1 MHTLTSILLRMIGI
15 KMRNITKLVESV
27 KKGRGNGDPPPK
39 LKISSKP
46 NSPVTIVIVFTKEY
60 PGSEKD
66 DI

>member
-1 MHTLTSILLRMIGI
+1 
-15 KMRNITKLVESV
+15 MRKIIHIIKLVESV
-27 KKGRGNGDPPPK
+27 KKGRGNGDPPPR